1 MTLFVDEVILMMA
14 ENDIKMTESNKA
26 QCAEHLT
33 SPHHTVTSLPPPSS
47 VSISFHCSV

>member
-1 MTLFVDEVILMMA
+1 MMA
-14 ENDIKMTESNKA
+14 ETDRKSTESSRA

-33 SPHHTVTSLPPPSS
+33 SPHHTVTSMPPPSS